1 MTASSLIARCGI
13 PALGLVGLFL
23 LGAPAFAQPAA
34 QQQKVPASQAE
45 VTLTFAPVVAKTA
58 PAVVNVYALKTAQQR
73 VNPIFDDPFFRR
85 FFGMPGPGGPGGPGD
100 GPGLRAPERV
110 QRSLGSGVI
119 VDPSGL
125 VLTNYHVIEGADE
138 IRIALNDRREY
149 EAEVLL
155 RDQRT
160 DLAVLRIKS
169 ETKER
174 FPFLELGDSDGLA
187 VGDLVL
193 AIGDPFGVGQTVT
206 QGIVSA
212 LARTQRGI
220 TDYGFFIQTDAA
232 INPGNSGGALVDG
245 AGRVVGINTAIFSR
259 SGGSQGIGFAIPAD
273 MVRVVLQSALSGS
286 KVVRRPW
293 LGADLQ
299 QVTPDIAEGLEV
311 ARPTGALVQNIFP
324 GSPAEKSGLR
334 AGDLIVA
341 VAGQEVD
348 DPDAFGFRFATRPL
362 GESVD
367 LGIVRQGKPVILKVA
382 LEAAPETVPRDEVT
396 LAGRSPL
403 AGATVVNVSPAVIEE
418 MRTLDATKGVVILS
432 VEEGSPAERTS
443 FRPGDVIMDING
455 APIATTAD
463 LQRITRVPARAWRV
477 TLQRGGRVISALLP
491 G

>member
-1 MTASSLIARCGI
+1 MKRFALIAASI
-13 PALGLVGLFL
+13 LVAVPALAQ
-23 LGAPAFAQPAA
+23 APATGGPR
-34 QQQKVPASQAE
+34 VPASRAE
-45 VTLTFAPVVAKTA
+45 IGLSFAPVVARTA
-58 PAVVNVYALKTAQQR
+58 PAIVNVYALKTAQR
-73 VNPIFDDPFFRR
+73 NNPLLDDPFFRR
-85 FFGMPGPGGPGGPGD
+85 FFGDRGAPDIPGFD
-100 GPGLRAPERV
+100 TRRERV
-110 QRSLGSGVI
+110 ERSLGSGVLVDRSGI
-119 VDPSGL
+119 V
-125 VLTNYHVIEGADE
+125 VTNNHVIDGADE
-138 IRIALNDRREY
+138 IRLALADKREFD
-149 EAEVLL
+149 AEVML
-155 RDQRT
+155 RDPRT
-160 DLAVLRIKS
+160 DIAILQIKGG
-169 ETKER
+169 KAD
-174 FPFLELGDSDGLA
+174 FPSATLGSSDDLQ
-187 VGDLVL
+187 VGDIVL
-193 AIGDPFGVGQTVT
+193 AIGNPFGVGQTVT

-418 MRTLDATKGVVILS
+418 MRTLDVTKGVVILS

-455 APIATTAD
+455 TPIATTTD

>member
-1 MTASSLIARCGI
+1 MKRIALLVASTL
-13 PALGLVGLFL
+13 LVTPVLAQ
-23 LGAPAFAQPAA
+23 APAGGGPR
-34 QQQKVPASQAE
+34 VPASRAE
-45 VTLTFAPVVAKTA
+45 IGLSFAPVVARTA
-58 PAVVNVYALKTAQQR
+58 PAIVNVYAQKTAPR
-73 VNPIFDDPFFRR
+73 NNPLLDDPFFRR
-85 FFGMPGPGGPGGPGD
+85 FFGDRGSPD
-100 GPGLRAPERV
+100 VPGLDRRRERV
-110 QRSLGSGVI
+110 EQSLGSGVVVDRSGI
-119 VDPSGL
+119 V
-125 VLTNYHVIEGADE
+125 VTNNHVIDGADE
-138 IRIALNDRREY
+138 IRIALSDKREFD
-149 EAEVLL
+149 AEVVL
-155 RDQRT
+155 RDART
-160 DLAVLRIKS
+160 DIAILRIKGG
-169 ETKER
+169 KGD
-174 FPFLELGDSDGLA
+174 FPSATLGSSDDLQ
-187 VGDLVL
+187 VGDIVL
-193 AIGDPFGVGQTVT
+193 AIGNPFGVGQTVT

-299 QVTPDIAEGLEV
+299 QVTPEIAEGLDV
-311 ARPTGALVQNIFP
+311 IRPTGALVQSIFP
-324 GSPAEKSGLR
+324 GSPAEKAGLR
-334 AGDLIVA
+334 AGDLIVS

-362 GESVD
+362 GGSVD
-367 LGIVRQGKPVILKVA
+367 LGIVRQGKPATLKVA
-382 LEAAPETVPRDEVT
+382 LETAPETVPRDEIT
-396 LAGRSPL
+396 LTGRSPL

-418 MRTLDATKGVVILS
+418 MRTLDATKGVVIVG

-443 FRPGDVIMDING
+443 FRVGDVIMDING
-455 APIATTAD
+455 TAITTTGD
-463 LQRITRVPARAWRV
+463 LQRITRTPVRAWRV